1 MAKQEISD
9 KTLSNEEWLAASFYQ
24 MPAAWRKGT
33 KDAGGNPI
41 GRRRYNSTYFKFT
54 DTTFGGNDVV
64 NPRHQYTAYSDPP
77 IKGIAA
83 ISEGMGD
90 WYSSTIDDNKQKVHI
105 GPGIPAFNSMI
116 GFFKNY
122 YEAETGNLVNSG
134 RGNSM
139 SFQVGKV
146 LANGAMIAGTGAVLA
161 ATGTAGLVAVG
172 LVSGV
177 SFGFSLTKKMY
188 SYLSESPSSKYYYL
202 KPAAEMYWNAVSNIM
217 NTLCVYTGF
226 VEKPDLPGTSRID
239 TSNLFYKPED
249 AKIFR
254 TYMPDLF
261 REDGSIDVYRLSR
274 KAQILQDVS
283 RDRLQQLFNVESKKS
298 NEKNPISF
306 DTRGSSPVL
315 IKRIRSYLNNK
326 QKLSTGTGAPSKRYV
341 DNLNGINLA
350 TAITE
355 SVEQANDA
363 DNIEMDINKGEID
376 NLLGVN
382 DFFQSYLESQMGKLN
397 PDVVGPQPINADG
410 SPAVSTA
417 TEGNV
422 ENVPE
427 NQSAQTQ
434 QAPEEPAAVDNSW
447 LTSVKNAVTGLAT
460 DAGKNIYN
468 GYENGR
474 DMFAQAIAD
483 AKSTV
488 DGATDFLRAQARGG
502 ADFVSYHVDYAGPA
516 QESFG
521 NSTTTPGILG
531 TINDSV
537 RNARNT
543 RFNLAEGNIGDGAI
557 SGAIETV
564 VGIVTGLA
572 SGVAVAFGLDGMIAM
587 SGKGFADI
595 PKVWD
600 SSSANLTRMSYSIEL
615 RAVYG
620 HRFDIMKSILY
631 PLATLLA
638 FVLPRST
645 GKQSYSAPF
654 LCRAFDKGRAVCRLG
669 IMSELSIT
677 RGEGNV
683 AWNDDLLPLSVNV
696 SFTIEDLSSVM
707 HMPIAP
713 MLSIG
718 DLVTIGAGN
727 VVGGAVGGVRGVVN
741 AAIAGDTSAIGASID
756 SGQDTGKHISNLL
769 TSGNWDDDNAFTD
782 YMSALGSLDITDM
795 INATNRLKL
804 RMAQRVTAYNTQMS
818 ASYFGNQFHG
828 TVPGKLLAGY
838 ANQGATGG

>member
-1 MAKQEISD
+1 MVSQRISD
-9 KTLSNEEWLAASFYQ
+9 ESLTNEEWLAASFYQ
-24 MPAAWRKGT
+24 MPAAWRKGA
-33 KDAGGNPI
+33 KDANGNPV
-41 GRRRYNSTYFKFT
+41 GRRRYNSAYFKFT
-54 DTTFGGNDVV
+54 DTTFGGSDVV
-64 NPRHQYTAYSDPP
+64 NPRHQYTVYADPP
-77 IKGIAA
+77 IKGVAA
-83 ISEGMGD
+83 VSEGMGE
-90 WYSSTIDDNKQKVHI
+90 WYSSTIDDNKHKIHI

-134 RGNSM
+134 RGNSL

-146 LANGAMIAGTGAVLA
+146 LANGAMIAGTGAALA

-172 LVSGV
+172 LVAGV
-177 SFGFSLTKKMY
+177 GYGFSLTKKMY
-188 SYLSESPSSKYYYL
+188 NYLSESPSSKYYYL

-226 VEKPDLPGTSRID
+226 VERPHLPGTSRID

-254 TYMPDLF
+254 GYMPDLF

-283 RDRLQQLFNVESKKS
+283 RDRLQQLFDTDG
-298 NEKNPISF
+298 ISF

-315 IKRIRSYLNNK
+315 VKRIRNYLNSK
-326 QKLSTGTGAPSKRYV
+326 QKLSTGTGSVSKKYV
-341 DNLNGINLA
+341 DNLNGFDLNK
-350 TAITE
+350 AITE
-355 SVEQANDA
+355 SVDQANDA
-363 DNIEMDINKGEID
+363 DNIELNISKDDID
-376 NLLGVN
+376 NLVGIN
-382 DFFQSYLESQMGKLN
+382 EFFQSYLESQMGKLN
-397 PDVVGPQPINADG
+397 PDVKGPQPINADG
-410 SPAVSTA
+410 SPVASTSS
-417 TEGNV
+417 EGNV
-422 ENVPE
+422 ENIPE
-427 NQSAQTQ
+427 TQSAATPEQES
-434 QAPEEPAAVDNSW
+434 APVETGWFAD
-447 LTSVKNAVTGLAT
+447 VKKEITGLAQEASK
-460 DAGKNIYN
+460 DIFN
-468 GYENGR
+468 GYESAR
-474 DMFAQAIAD
+474 DLFAQAKAD
-483 AKSTV
+483 AKSTA
-488 DGATDFLRAQARGG
+488 DNATDFLRAQARGG
-502 ADFVSYHVDYAGPA
+502 ADFVSYHVDYAGAA

-531 TINDSV
+531 SINDSV
-537 RNARNT
+537 RNMRNT

-564 VGIVTGLA
+564 VGTVTGLA
-572 SGVAVAFGLDGMIAM
+572 SGAAVAFGLDGMIAM
-587 SGKGFADI
+587 AGKGFADI

-600 SSSANLTRMSYSIEL
+600 SSSANLTRMSYTIEL

-620 HRFDIMKSILY
+620 HRFDIMRSILY

-683 AWNDDLLPLSVNV
+683 AWNDDLLPLAVNV
-696 SFTIEDLSSVM
+696 SFTIEDLSSIL

-727 VVGGAVGGVRGVVN
+727 VAGGAVGTAAAGVQALSNGTLDGTGTTIDNYQN
-741 AAIAGDTSAIGASID
+741 A
-756 SGQDTGKHISNLL
+756 GKQISNLL

-828 TVPGKLLAGY
+828 TIPGKVLAAY
-838 ANQGATGG
+838 ANQGAVGG